1 MVSLKKVTFFFFFLF
16 AFSQPAEAQN
26 VRQRV
31 TEADSLFRIHSFRKA
46 AAVYEDALAS
56 SPRISPAIYLKL
68 AFLCEQ
74 RKDWLKEQYYLNLY
88 YEQVPDERVLQRM
101 NEIARTQNWKG
112 YELDDFNLLVLLF
125 KQYSG
130 YLIGVLL
137 LLGAYVFVVLLSKR
151 VKKQYIPFRHKAI
164 FFFYWLGVALLVNL
178 PGRYRQV
185 IIRKPDTI
193 LRPDP
198 SGGALP
204 TEVVR
209 EGHRLKVLGKSDI
222 WYQVLWD
229 NRLAYVKS
237 ADVWV
242 VR

>member
-1 MVSLKKVTFFFFFLF
+1 MASLKKVTFFFFFLSIF
-16 AFSQPAEAQN
+16 VQSADAQN
-26 VRQRV
+26 VRLA
-31 TEADSLFRIHSFRKA
+31 EADSLFRSHSFRKA
-46 AAVYEDALAS
+46 TAAYEEVLART
-56 SPRISPAIYLKL
+56 PRIAPAIYLKL
-68 AFLCEQ
+68 AFLHEQ

-137 LLGAYVFVVLLSKR
+137 VLGTYVFIVLLSKR

-185 IIRKPDTI
+185 IIRNPDTI
-193 LRPDP
+193 LRQDP

-204 TEVVR
+204 TEVVT

-229 NRLAYVKS
+229 NRLAYVKA